1 MMIVIGQ
8 PHSLEGSTMRPH
20 QIIVIAVALVAGF
33 GVKQLFFSAP
43 PAEANA
49 PFESVRIDVSQ
60 MQQNIKNLPE
70 QKMNDM
76 TFVFSEGD

>member
-1 MMIVIGQ
+1 M
-8 PHSLEGSTMRPH
+8 
-20 QIIVIAVALVAGF
+20 
-33 GVKQLFFSAP
+33 
-43 PAEANA
+43 
-49 PFESVRIDVSQ
+49 DVFQ